1 MTPMAKNADCPSDQP
16 AITSPGHA
24 TIASIRRQRQEL
36 AMPSVSSRRELRIA
50 LHPLKLIICIAVLLT
65 GALLYKNLPGA
76 QAEILSSAVSQ
87 LVNPVKAPPEPQNTM
102 FEQYQKN
109 LKASQDQQAQEQQ
122 AQAAQK
128 NFNGPKCQ
136 FWIQQNQTAPSDKS
150 SANVDQLNCDLD
162 IAQRAA
168 QTAYETATHE
178 ENIAE
183 NKYDTLGLE
192 ASYLAAGQ
200 ARRVEEIKQSLTL
213 CQNLQLRA
221 YDDQRGIEVG
231 ALLGLE
237 DENGRQQWLFLA
249 PDAAGL
255 KVDVVGQPVTV
266 ITPRSPLGN
275 SLLGKFEGDEVEILV
290 AGARQHFTVTEAR

>member
-1 MTPMAKNADCPSDQP
+1 MNK
-16 AITSPGHA
+16 H
-24 TIASIRRQRQEL
+24 
-36 AMPSVSSRRELRIA
+36 
-50 LHPLKLIICIAVLLT
+50 AVLQL
-65 GALLYKNLPGA
+65 
-76 QAEILSSAVSQ
+76 ILDKLAV
-87 LVNPVKAPPEPQNTM
+87 
-102 FEQYQKN
+102 
-109 LKASQDQQAQEQQ
+109 
-122 AQAAQK
+122 
-128 NFNGPKCQ
+128 
-136 FWIQQNQTAPSDKS
+136 
-150 SANVDQLNCDLD
+150 DLD

-200 ARRVEEIKQSLTL
+200 ARRVEEIKQSLAL
-213 CQNLQLRA
+213 CQNLPLRP
-221 YDDQRGIEVG
+221 YDDQRGVEVG

-266 ITPRSPLGN
+266 ITPRSPLGKG
-275 SLLGKFEGDEVEILV
+275 LLGKRIDEEVEILV

>member
-1 MTPMAKNADCPSDQP
+1 MNKQTVHQLILNK
-16 AITSPGHA
+16 
-24 TIASIRRQRQEL
+24 
-36 AMPSVSSRRELRIA
+36 LRI
-50 LHPLKLIICIAVLLT
+50 
-65 GALLYKNLPGA
+65 
-76 QAEILSSAVSQ
+76 
-87 LVNPVKAPPEPQNTM
+87 
-102 FEQYQKN
+102 
-109 LKASQDQQAQEQQ
+109 
-122 AQAAQK
+122 
-128 NFNGPKCQ
+128 
-136 FWIQQNQTAPSDKS
+136 
-150 SANVDQLNCDLD
+150 DLD
-162 IAQRAA
+162 IAERAA

-200 ARRVEEIKQSLTL
+200 AKRVEEIKQALAL
-213 CQNLQLRA
+213 CQTMALRA
-221 YDDQRGIEVG
+221 YDDQRGIEIG

-237 DENGRQQWLFLA
+237 DEHGRQQWLFLA

-266 ITPRSPLGN
+266 ITPRSPLGK

>member
-1 MTPMAKNADCPSDQP
+1 MNK
-16 AITSPGHA
+16 HA
-24 TIASIRRQRQEL
+24 
-36 AMPSVSSRRELRIA
+36 V
-50 LHPLKLIICIAVLLT
+50 H
-65 GALLYKNLPGA
+65 
-76 QAEILSSAVSQ
+76 Q
-87 LVNPVKAPPEPQNTM
+87 LVLEKLA
-102 FEQYQKN
+102 
-109 LKASQDQQAQEQQ
+109 L
-122 AQAAQK
+122 
-128 NFNGPKCQ
+128 
-136 FWIQQNQTAPSDKS
+136 
-150 SANVDQLNCDLD
+150 DLE

-200 ARRVEEIKQSLTL
+200 AKRVEEIKQALAL
-213 CQNLQLRA
+213 CQNMQLRA
-221 YDDQRGIEVG
+221 FDDQRGIEIG

-266 ITPRSPLGN
+266 ITPRSPLGK

-290 AGARQHFTVTEAR
+290 AGARQHFTVTDAK

>member
-50 LHPLKLIICIAVLLT
+50 LHPLKLIICIALGIWLGFIAVLLT

-150 SANVDQLNCDLD
+150 RANVD
-162 IAQRAA
+162 
-168 QTAYETATHE
+168 
-178 ENIAE
+178 
-183 NKYDTLGLE
+183 
-192 ASYLAAGQ
+192 
-200 ARRVEEIKQSLTL
+200 
-213 CQNLQLRA
+213 
-221 YDDQRGIEVG
+221 
-231 ALLGLE
+231 
-237 DENGRQQWLFLA
+237 LFC
-249 PDAAGL
+249 G
-255 KVDVVGQPVTV
+255 
-266 ITPRSPLGN
+266 
-275 SLLGKFEGDEVEILV
+275 
-290 AGARQHFTVTEAR
+290 

>member
-1 MTPMAKNADCPSDQP
+1 MNK
-16 AITSPGHA
+16 H
-24 TIASIRRQRQEL
+24 
-36 AMPSVSSRRELRIA
+36 
-50 LHPLKLIICIAVLLT
+50 AVLQL
-65 GALLYKNLPGA
+65 
-76 QAEILSSAVSQ
+76 ILEKLSA
-87 LVNPVKAPPEPQNTM
+87 
-102 FEQYQKN
+102 
-109 LKASQDQQAQEQQ
+109 
-122 AQAAQK
+122 
-128 NFNGPKCQ
+128 
-136 FWIQQNQTAPSDKS
+136 
-150 SANVDQLNCDLD
+150 DLD

-200 ARRVEEIKQSLTL
+200 AKRVEEIKQSLAL
-213 CQNLQLRA
+213 CQNLQLRG

-231 ALLGLE
+231 TLLGLE

-266 ITPRSPLGN
+266 ITPRSPLGKG
-275 SLLGKFEGDEVEILV
+275 LLGKRVEDEVEILV
-290 AGARQHFTVTEAR
+290 AGARQYFTVTEAR